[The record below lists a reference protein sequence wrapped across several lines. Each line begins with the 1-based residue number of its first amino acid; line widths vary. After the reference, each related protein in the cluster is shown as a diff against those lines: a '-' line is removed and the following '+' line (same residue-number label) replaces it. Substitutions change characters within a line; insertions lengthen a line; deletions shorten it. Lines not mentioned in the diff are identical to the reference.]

1 MVQTLPPTRE
11 RVLAAVARITPVIQ
25 KHSGEAEERRRQSDA
40 VIQAIRE
47 EGLLDLWAPR
57 EYGGQEAGITTFM
70 EVVEAMARVD
80 ASTAWVYANIAAGNC
95 VGGFLTGAG
104 GKTIWQDG
112 LGKAMPGSIAPTGR
126 AVAVE
131 GGYRLTGRWALS
143 SGCMHGD
150 WLGAAGFVFDGDE
163 MRMGPEGPEFRFFG
177 VRGSDIEVIDTW
189 HSLGLRGT
197 GSNDYAVSD
206 IFVPEELTFPVFTQ
220 LPQTSGALYRAGI
233 MPLFSLALAPV
244 LIGIARQAIDSFVEL
259 AKSKTPTL
267 SQTGLAVRPTIHADV
282 ARVEAQLGAARAYVY
297 ESAAEVTASSV
308 PGQMLPEHVEQK
320 RLLACTYAAESCCE
334 VVDKVFNLA
343 GATAIR
349 QGQVLERCLRDV
361 HTASQHLLNSP
372 TWWEKTGQSYFGMGI
387 GMP

>member
-1 MVQTLPPTRE
+1 VVEMLPPTKDR
-11 RVLAAVARITPVIQ
+11 LLDAVARLTPIIE
-25 KHSGEAEERRRQSDA
+25 KHSGEAEEQRRQSDA
-40 VIQAIRE
+40 VVQALRE

-57 EYGGQEAGITTFM
+57 EYGGQEVDITTFM
-70 EVVEAMARVD
+70 EVVEAIALVD

-95 VGGFLTGAG
+95 VGGFMPEAG

-131 GGYRLTGRWALS
+131 GGYRLTGRWPLS
-143 SGCMHGD
+143 SGCVHGD

-163 MRMGPEGPEFRFFG
+163 MRMGPAGPDFRFFG
-177 VRGSDIEVIDTW
+177 VPGSDVEVIDTW

-206 IFVPEELTFPVFTQ
+206 VFVPEALTFPVFTQ
-220 LPQTSGALYRAGI
+220 TPQTSGTLYWAGI

-244 LIGIARQAIDSFVEL
+244 LLGIARRAIDSFVEL

-267 SQTGLAVRPTIHADV
+267 SQTGLAVRPTIHANV
-282 ARVEAQLGAARAYVY
+282 ARAEAQLGAARAYIY
-297 ESAAEVTASSV
+297 ESAAEVTANCV

-320 RLLACTYAAESCCE
+320 RLLACTYVAESCCD

-349 QGQVLERCLRDV
+349 QG
-361 HTASQHLLNSP
+361 
-372 TWWEKTGQSYFGMGI
+372 
-387 GMP
+387 